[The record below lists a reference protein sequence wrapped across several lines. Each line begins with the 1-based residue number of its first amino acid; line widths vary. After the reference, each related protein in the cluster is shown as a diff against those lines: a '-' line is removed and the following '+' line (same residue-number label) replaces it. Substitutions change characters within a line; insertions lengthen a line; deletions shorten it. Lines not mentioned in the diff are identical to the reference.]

1 VSGATVLDF
10 GAAWSAGFRRG
21 TDVELRGWVQTA
33 LAWCDETDAIAMRH
47 FRRDVVAER
56 KPDRSFVTVA
66 DTSIEQLLRDRIGA
80 TFKKHGVVGEE
91 FGTDAGG
98 ASVRWYIDPI
108 DATHNYIR
116 GVPVFATLMA
126 VERDGELQAA
136 VISAPALGQRWGG
149 WRGGGAWAMS
159 THFTSDARRMT
170 VSRIGELADAQV
182 LYSSLT
188 DLERSGGAPGM
199 PALRAAA
206 WRERGFGDFW
216 GYTLLA
222 EGAAEAMVEVGLKP
236 WDAAA
241 PLLLVEEAGGRATDL
256 QGERTIASGSFLASN
271 GRLHEEIRSM
281 LTAPAA
287 TPLGAPAGSRATPG
301 GAARGS

>member
-1 VSGATVLDF
+1 MSGAKVLDF
-10 GAAWSAGFRRG
+10 GAAWSAKFRRG

-66 DTSIEQLLRDRIGA
+66 DTSIEQLLRDRIA
-80 TFKKHGVVGEE
+80 TTFRKHGVVGEE

-116 GVPVFATLMA
+116 GVPIFATLMA

-159 THFTSDARRMT
+159 THFTSDARRMQ
-170 VSRIGELADAQV
+170 VSRIGDLADAQI
-182 LYSSLT
+182 LYSSPT
-188 DLERSGGAPGM
+188 DLERSGLAPGM
-199 PALRAAA
+199 GSLRSGA

-222 EGAAEAMVEVGLKP
+222 EGAAEAMIEVGLHP

-241 PLLLVEEAGGRATDL
+241 PFLLVEEAGGRATDID
-256 QGERTIASGSFLASN
+256 GNRSIRGSTFIATN
-271 GRLHEEIRSM
+271 GRVHDEVLAM
-281 LTAPAA
+281 LRNPATAP
-287 TPLGAPAGSRATPG
+287 P
-301 GAARGS
+301 

>member
-1 VSGATVLDF
+1 MSERRAGGRVIEF
-10 GAAWSAGFRRG
+10 GPAWSAALRRG

-47 FRRDVVAER
+47 FRRDVVVEQ
-56 KPDRSFVTVA
+56 KPDRTFVTVA

-80 TFKKHGVVGEE
+80 TFPKHGVIGEE

-136 VISAPALGQRWGG
+136 VISAPALGERWGG

-159 THFTSDARRMT
+159 TRLTTDPRRMR
-170 VSRIGELADAQV
+170 VSRIGDVADAQI
-182 LYSSLT
+182 LYSSPT
-188 DLERSGGAPGM
+188 DLARSGRAPGL
-199 PALRAAA
+199 PGLREVV

-222 EGAAEAMVEVGLKP
+222 EGAAEAMIEVDLKP

-241 PLLLVEEAGGRATDL
+241 PFLLVEEAGGRATDFD
-256 QGERTIASGSFLASN
+256 GARSFAGGTFLATN
-271 GRLHEEIRSM
+271 GVLHE
-281 LTAPAA
+281 TV
-287 TPLGAPAGSRATPG
+287 RALL
-301 GAARGS
+301 ADRREAEA

>member
-1 VSGATVLDF
+1 MSAATVLGF

-47 FRRDVVAER
+47 FRHDVAVER

-66 DTSIEQLLRDRIGA
+66 DTSIEQLLRDRISS
-80 TFKKHGVVGEE
+80 TFRKHGVVGEE
-91 FGTDAGG
+91 FGTDAGD
-98 ASVRWYIDPI
+98 AAVRWYIDPI
-108 DATHNYIR
+108 DATHNFIR
-116 GVPVFATLMA
+116 GVPIFATLIA

-159 THFTSDARRMT
+159 THFTSDARRMQ
-170 VSRIGELADAQV
+170 VSRIGDLADAQI
-182 LYSSLT
+182 LYSSPT
-188 DLERSGGAPGM
+188 DLERSGLAPGM
-199 PALRAAA
+199 GRLRAGA

-222 EGAAEAMVEVGLKP
+222 EGAAEAMIEVGLKP

-241 PLLLVEEAGGRATDL
+241 PFLLVEESGGRATNFAGGRAF
-256 QGERTIASGSFLASN
+256 SGATFLATN
-271 GRLHEEIRSM
+271 GAVHDLVLAT
-281 LTAPAA
+281 LTSVEN
-287 TPLGAPAGSRATPG
+287 GGST
-301 GAARGS
+301 

>member
-1 VSGATVLDF
+1 MSGAKVVDF

-66 DTSIEQLLRDRIGA
+66 DISIEQLLRDRIAA

-91 FGTDAGG
+91 FGTHAGG

-108 DATHNYIR
+108 DATHNFIR
-116 GVPVFATLMA
+116 GVPIFATLMA

-170 VSRIGELADAQV
+170 VSHIRDLADAQI
-182 LYSSLT
+182 LYSSPT
-188 DLERSGGAPGM
+188 DLERSGRAPGM
-199 PALRAAA
+199 PELRAGA

-222 EGAAEAMVEVGLKP
+222 EGAAEAMVEVGLNP

-241 PLLLVEEAGGRATDL
+241 PFLLVEEAGGRATDFN
-256 QGERTIASGSFLASN
+256 GERSFAGGTFLATN
-271 GRLHEEIRSM
+271 GVLHETIRSI
-281 LTAPAA
+281 LGDGALRPTSSRRTGAA
-287 TPLGAPAGSRATPG
+287 RAPAGP
-301 GAARGS
+301 

>member
-1 VSGATVLDF
+1 MSPAKVLDF

-33 LAWCDETDAIAMRH
+33 LAWYDETDAIAMRH
-47 FRRDVVAER
+47 FRRDVLAER

-66 DTSIEQLLRDRIGA
+66 DTSIEQLLRDRIST
-80 TFKKHGVVGEE
+80 TFRKHGVVGEE
-91 FGTDAGG
+91 FGTDAAG

-108 DATHNYIR
+108 DATHNFIR
-116 GVPVFATLMA
+116 GVPIFATLMA

-149 WRGGGAWAMS
+149 WRGGGSWAMS

-170 VSRIGELADAQV
+170 VSRISDLADAQI
-182 LYSSLT
+182 LYSSPT
-188 DLERSGGAPGM
+188 DLERSGRAPGM
-199 PALRAAA
+199 TRLRSAA

-222 EGAAEAMVEVGLKP
+222 EGAAEAMVEVDLNP

-241 PLLLVEEAGGRATDL
+241 PFLLVEEAGGRATDFE
-256 QGERTIASGSFLASN
+256 GARSFAGGTFLATN
-271 GRLHEEIRSM
+271 GVLHEAVRSIIGDDP
-281 LTAPAA
+281 TAA
-287 TPLGAPAGSRATPG
+287 
-301 GAARGS
+301 